1 MCCASCCLSQSTKNP
16 ELQRRRVLQELGSML
31 RVQHHPHA
39 VRLLDAFEDS
49 RSYQLIMPML
59 KGGVGWGVAGACYP
73 LGTVN
78 VSLWLPF

>member
-1 MCCASCCLSQSTKNP
+1 MQSTKNL
-16 ELQRRRVLQELGSML
+16 ELQRRRVLQELGAML

-59 KGGVGWGVAGACYP
+59 KGVC
-73 LGTVN
+73 
-78 VSLWLPF
+78 